1 MPRIISYASFS
12 KTTQHTIN
20 YLEYI
25 DRQSPLFS
33 PGGEADVK
41 EAVRQARRDTGNLA
55 WYQILSFPSEEL
67 ERLQADRNYFKAFLS
82 AHKLEIAKAY
92 NITPGALHCYASFH
106 DKDYHPHLHLV
117 FWSSVPGEGAVRVP
131 KQASKVE
138 TKKLR
143 AKALNEKSN
152 VIKSL
157 FANEMF
163 RGDIEQLRV
172 QKGEIRQAMNQQFE
186 QQLQAL
192 ANGKSTLPVGLVDE
206 LQKLG
211 QEISV
216 LPGKAQYGW
225 LPSEIKE
232 RVSDLLRQAVL
243 ETPEL
248 AELYAQSREA
258 YYNIVKDTYVDSKIT
273 MAEKMEQWERQFFAP
288 MKGQDARKQNLLIET
303 ACKLS
308 SKEKMVE
315 SAVDELPEVEPD
327 ELAPSNSTEKITELA
342 VDDPQEV
349 KPDELAPASGTEKMV
364 EPAVDELPEAESDEL
379 APSNSAEKI
388 TELAV
393 DELPEVEPDNLAP
406 ASSKEKISGP
416 VVDEPQ
422 EGHYLEWNERY
433 KNACFC
439 FYGTKEVAADQK
451 KAFELFSEEAAA
463 GNVLALHD
471 LGKQYARG
479 LGAPKDE
486 ELSAQ
491 YYQAALK
498 GFLELKGSAEIEKR
512 KLVSYVEYR
521 IGKIYAQGLGIEKD
535 TTTGAEWFQLAA
547 NKGQKYAQYSL
558 GGLTARGD
566 GVEKDLPKAFDLFLS
581 SSKQDVPYA
590 TFEVAQA
597 QHNGNGTKKD
607 EVAAQGNYKV
617 ALKAFEKLEEHQ
629 RDDKLE
635 YRLAWMYQTGS
646 GTPKDLPHA
655 KELYAAAAELENE
668 SARLRWAKMVIE
680 EIEPEQEELK
690 TALTWLTEAA
700 KTRSDAQYTL
710 GKLYLEGKSLPKDI
724 DEALRLLL
732 LSANQGND
740 FAAYQLGKLYLQGE
754 EVPKDVKTAL
764 HWLNLSLEKDN
775 QFAQYTLGK
784 MYLTG
789 KEVPKDVNEALQ
801 LLLLSANQE
810 NDFAAYQLG
819 KLYLLGEEI
828 PKDIETALHW
838 LNLSLEKDNQ
848 FAQYTLGKMYL
859 TGKEVPKDVNEAL
872 RLLLLSANQGNDFA
886 SYQLGKLYLRGEEI
900 PKDIETALHW
910 LNLSLEKN
918 NPFAQYTLGK
928 MYLTG
933 KEVPKDIDEALRLLL
948 LSANQGND
956 FAAYQLGKLYLQGE
970 EVPKDIKTALHWLN
984 LSLEKDNQF
993 AQYTLG
999 KMYLTGKEVPK
1010 DVNEALRLLLLSANQ
1025 GNDFAAYQLGKLY
1038 LLGVDVPRDS
1048 NAAFHWLSLSA
1059 EKNNQFAQYSLGMLY
1074 LRGEIVAKDAP
1085 RALQYLESSAKQ
1097 GNQFAQYSL
1106 GKLLLKGDRGV
1117 PRDREQGMY
1126 WMQKSAQQGNTFATA
1141 YLQYQSKSALA
1152 TTCSMLYQLGR
1163 IIEADQRAQQNY
1175 TGLRHGRM
1183 KRKRRGHEY
1192 EQQPGIER

>member
-20 YLEYI
+20 YLQYI

-67 ERLQADRNYFKAFLS
+67 ERLQADRNYFKAFLT
-82 AHKLEIAKAY
+82 AHKQEIAKAY

-131 KQASKVE
+131 KQASEVE

-172 QKGEIRQAMNQQFE
+172 QKGEIRQAMNQQLE

-192 ANGKSTLPVGLVDE
+192 ANGKSTWPVGLADE

-211 QEISV
+211 QEISA

-225 LPSEIKE
+225 LPPEIKE
-232 RVSDLLRQAVL
+232 RVSALLRQAVL

-273 MAEKMEQWERQFFAP
+273 MAEKMEQWEQQFFAP
-288 MKGQDARKQNLLIET
+288 IKGQDARKQNLLIET

-308 SKEKMVE
+308 SKEKTQELVVGELPEAEPNELAPSSDTEKMLE
-315 SAVDELPEVEPD
+315 SVDDELPEAEPDELAPSSGTEKMQEPAVDEPQEVKPDELAASSGKEKMPGPAVDDLPEVEPD
-327 ELAPSNSTEKITELA
+327 ELALSSSTEKML
-342 VDDPQEV
+342 
-349 KPDELAPASGTEKMV
+349 
-364 EPAVDELPEAESDEL
+364 EPVADELPEAEPDEL
-379 APSNSAEKI
+379 VLPSGKEEMPAF
-388 TELAV
+388 LA
-393 DELPEVEPDNLAP
+393 
-406 ASSKEKISGP
+406 
-416 VVDEPQ
+416 DEPQ
-422 EGHYLEWNERY
+422 EGYYLDWNEKYRE
-433 KNACFC
+433 ACFN
-439 FYGTKEVAADQK
+439 FYGTKDVAADQK
-451 KAFELFSEEAAA
+451 KAFELFAEEAAE

-479 LGAPKDE
+479 LGVEKDE
-486 ELSAQ
+486 GLSGQ
-491 YYQAALK
+491 YYRAALK
-498 GFLELKGSAEIEKR
+498 GFLELKGSEEIEKR

-521 IGKIYAQGLGIEKD
+521 IGKIYAHGLGVEKD

-597 QHNGNGTKKD
+597 QHNGSGTKKD
-607 EVAAQGNYKV
+607 EAAAQDNYKV
-617 ALKAFEKLEEHQ
+617 ALQAFEKLEDRQ

-635 YRLAWMYQTGS
+635 YRLAWMHQTGS
-646 GTPKDLPHA
+646 GTPKDLPRA
-655 KELYAAAAELENE
+655 KALYAAAAELENE

-680 EIEPEQEELK
+680 EKEPAQEELK
-690 TALTWLTEAA
+690 IALAWLTEAA

-754 EVPKDVKTAL
+754 EVPKDVAL
-764 HWLNLSLEKDN
+764 ALSFL
-775 QFAQYTLGK
+775 QASAAQG
-784 MYLTG
+784 
-789 KEVPKDVNEALQ
+789 
-801 LLLLSANQE
+801 
-810 NDFAAYQLG
+810 
-819 KLYLLGEEI
+819 
-828 PKDIETALHW
+828 
-838 LNLSLEKDNQ
+838 
-848 FAQYTLGKMYL
+848 
-859 TGKEVPKDVNEAL
+859 
-872 RLLLLSANQGNDFA
+872 
-886 SYQLGKLYLRGEEI
+886 
-900 PKDIETALHW
+900 
-910 LNLSLEKN
+910 
-918 NPFAQYTLGK
+918 
-928 MYLTG
+928 
-933 KEVPKDIDEALRLLL
+933 
-948 LSANQGND
+948 
-956 FAAYQLGKLYLQGE
+956 
-970 EVPKDIKTALHWLN
+970 
-984 LSLEKDNQF
+984 
-993 AQYTLG
+993 
-999 KMYLTGKEVPK
+999 
-1010 DVNEALRLLLLSANQ
+1010 
-1025 GNDFAAYQLGKLY
+1025 
-1038 LLGVDVPRDS
+1038 
-1048 NAAFHWLSLSA
+1048 
-1059 EKNNQFAQYSLGMLY
+1059 NQFAQYSLGACYLKGEDVPKDVALALSFLQASAAQGNQFAEYKLGMLY
-1074 LRGEIVAKDAP
+1074 LRGEFVTKDAP
-1085 RALQYLESSAKQ
+1085 KALQFLEASAKQ

-1106 GKLLLKGDRGV
+1106 GKLMV
-1117 PRDREQGMY
+1117 PVAGG
-1126 WMQKSAQQGNTFATA
+1126 KATA
-1141 YLQYQSKSALA
+1141 CDMISHRSRLPRHCWPSPVVKHGYLTQ
-1152 TTCSMLYQLGR
+1152 GR
-1163 IIEADQRAQQNY
+1163 AVDARIE
-1175 TGLRHGRM
+1175 
-1183 KRKRRGHEY
+1183 
-1192 EQQPGIER
+1192 

>member
-20 YLEYI
+20 YLQYI

-67 ERLQADRNYFKAFLS
+67 ERLQADRNYFKAFLA

-131 KQASKVE
+131 KQASEVE

-172 QKGEIRQAMNQQFE
+172 QKGEIRQAMNQQLE
-186 QQLQAL
+186 QQLHAL
-192 ANGKSTLPVGLVDE
+192 ANGKSTLPVGLADE

-211 QEISV
+211 QEISA
-216 LPGKAQYGW
+216 LPGKAQYGY
-225 LPSEIKE
+225 LPSEVKE
-232 RVSDLLRQAVL
+232 RVSALLRQAVL

-248 AELYAQSREA
+248 DELYAQSREA
-258 YYNIVKDTYVDSKIT
+258 YYSIVKDTYVDSKIT
-273 MAEKMEQWERQFFAP
+273 MAEKMEQWEQQFFAP

-315 SAVDELPEVEPD
+315 PAVDELPEVEPD
-327 ELAPSNSTEKITELA
+327 ELAPS
-342 VDDPQEV
+342 
-349 KPDELAPASGTEKMV
+349 SGTEKMV
-364 EPAVDELPEAESDEL
+364 EPAVDELPEVEPDEL
-379 APSNSAEKI
+379 APSSGTEKM
-388 TELAV
+388 
-393 DELPEVEPDNLAP
+393 VEPA
-406 ASSKEKISGP
+406 
-416 VVDEPQ
+416 VDEPQ
-422 EGHYLEWNERY
+422 EGHYYLEWNERY
-433 KNACFC
+433 KNACFN

-451 KAFELFSEEAAA
+451 KAFELFAEEAAA

-471 LGKQYARG
+471 LGKQCARG
-479 LGAPKDE
+479 LGVEKNE
-486 ELSAQ
+486 ELSGQ
-491 YYQAALK
+491 YYRAALK
-498 GFLELKGSAEIEKR
+498 GFLELKGSEETEKR

-597 QHNGNGTKKD
+597 QHNGNGTKKN

-617 ALKAFEKLEEHQ
+617 ALQAFEKLEDRQ

-635 YRLAWMYQTGS
+635 YRLGWMYQTGS
-646 GTPKDLPHA
+646 GTPKNLPQA
-655 KELYAAAAELENE
+655 KALYAAAAELENE

-680 EIEPEQEELK
+680 EKEPEPEELK

-710 GKLYLEGKSLPKDI
+710 GK
-724 DEALRLLL
+724 
-732 LSANQGND
+732 
-740 FAAYQLGKLYLQGE
+740 
-754 EVPKDVKTAL
+754 
-764 HWLNLSLEKDN
+764 
-775 QFAQYTLGK
+775 

-789 KEVPKDVNEALQ
+789 KEVPKDVN
-801 LLLLSANQE
+801 
-810 NDFAAYQLG
+810 
-819 KLYLLGEEI
+819 
-828 PKDIETALHW
+828 
-838 LNLSLEKDNQ
+838 
-848 FAQYTLGKMYL
+848 
-859 TGKEVPKDVNEAL
+859 
-872 RLLLLSANQGNDFA
+872 
-886 SYQLGKLYLRGEEI
+886 
-900 PKDIETALHW
+900 
-910 LNLSLEKN
+910 
-918 NPFAQYTLGK
+918 
-928 MYLTG
+928 
-933 KEVPKDIDEALRLLL
+933 EALRLLL

-993 AQYTLG
+993 AQY
-999 KMYLTGKEVPK
+999 
-1010 DVNEALRLLLLSANQ
+1010 
-1025 GNDFAAYQLGKLY
+1025 
-1038 LLGVDVPRDS
+1038 
-1048 NAAFHWLSLSA
+1048 
-1059 EKNNQFAQYSLGMLY
+1059 SLGMIY

-1085 RALQYLESSAKQ
+1085 KALQFLKASAKQ

-1106 GKLLLKGDRGV
+1106 GKLLLKGDHGV

-1126 WMQKSAQQGNTFATA
+1126 WMQKSAQQGNTFAAA
-1141 YLQYQSKSALA
+1141 YLQYQSKSPLA

-1163 IIEADQRAQQNY
+1163 IIEADQRAQQSY

-1183 KRKRRGHEY
+1183 KRKRRGHEH